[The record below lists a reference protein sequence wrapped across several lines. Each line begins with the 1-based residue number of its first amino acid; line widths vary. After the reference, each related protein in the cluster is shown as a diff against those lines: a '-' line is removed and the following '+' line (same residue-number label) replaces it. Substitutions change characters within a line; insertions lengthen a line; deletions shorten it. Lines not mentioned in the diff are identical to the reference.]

1 MACASCR
8 TQRPPARYERLLQC
22 NFRTPILVGN
32 APQIARAEVLH
43 DAESGRRALIVNTL
57 SETLTSMPSSASP
70 LTLAS
75 SSILCVESIQFSS
88 LKLFL
93 ITLGTYLTLVWNFHS
108 LLARKLA

>member
-1 MACASCR
+1 M
-8 TQRPPARYERLLQC
+8 
-22 NFRTPILVGN
+22 GN

-93 ITLGTYLTLVWNFHS
+93 TLGTYLTLVWNFHS